1 MKHLCILALIAGLL
15 VLVGAGLLQS
25 APPQKVTGGV
35 SFATT
40 GSGGEKLQRWVEF
53 EAQAGHNDQIAKGW
67 VKYHNSNGLRFRADV
82 QCLSVVDDWAY
93 FSGPIVAA
101 SDTIL
106 LTRWFLF
113 VVYDGG
119 TPGSQGDK
127 IFYQLQYTDPGCSP
141 FQPPVMYDVE
151 NGNLVVH

>member
-25 APPQKVTGGV
+25 APPQKATGGV

-40 GSGGEKLQRWVEF
+40 GSGGEKLQRWIEF
-53 EAQAGHNDQIAKGW
+53 EAHAGHNGQLAKGW

-82 QCLSVVDDWAY
+82 QCVNIVDDRHI
-93 FSGPIVAA
+93 SGPIVTAP
-101 SDTIL
+101 DTL
-106 LTRWFLF
+106 FLSRWFLF

-127 IFYQLQYTDPGCSP
+127 IFYQIHTTDPGCSP
-141 FQPPVMYDVE
+141 AQPPYMHDVE
-151 NGNLVVH
+151 SGNLVVH

>member
-15 VLVGAGLLQS
+15 VFVGAGLSQS

-53 EAQAGHNDQIAKGW
+53 EAHAGSDNSAKGW

-82 QCLSVVDDWAY
+82 QCVNIVDEWAY

-119 TPGSQGDK
+119 TPGSRGDK
-127 IFYQLQYTDPGCSP
+127 IFYQLHYTDPGCSP